1 MHVMKNI
8 YLERLRFQLWQAR
21 IRTKEKFWEMFR
33 AEPDAATIE
42 ARIAELNEEV
52 QSEEYQEIE
61 QYYQEYLAAE
71 PKLAPRRTMLLG
83 AREGEN
89 RCNYQSAP
97 NYRRFIRRAYRWG
110 QDHGITCFLCDT
122 SSPFGLL
129 AVETLLELRDEGEKL
144 HLYAFQSKY
153 PHFRKSYR
161 LIPETEIEYL
171 LLLHRTEYNYQ
182 RTAFSSDAVQSKAG
196 TLCSERGIW
205 AIRERLPEYLLKTWG
220 GA

>member
-1 MHVMKNI
+1 MHIMKNI

-21 IRTKEKFWEMFR
+21 IRAIQRVRGMFR
-33 AEPDAATIE
+33 AEPDEATIE
-42 ARIAELNEEV
+42 ARIAALNEEV
-52 QSEEYQEIE
+52 QSEEDQEIE

-71 PKLAPRRTMLLG
+71 PELDPRRTMLLG

-97 NYRRFIRRAYRWG
+97 SFRRFIRRAYLWG

-129 AVETLLELRDEGEKL
+129 AFETLLELRDQGEKL
-144 HLYAFQSKY
+144 HLYSFQSKY

-171 LLLHRTEYNYQ
+171 FLLRKADYNYM
-182 RTAFSSDAVQSKAG
+182 RTVFSSNEIRSKAG
-196 TLCSERGIW
+196 TQCSENGIW
-205 AIRERLPEYLLKTWG
+205 GVRKRLPQYVLKAWG
-220 GA
+220 VV

>member
-1 MHVMKNI
+1 MKNI
-8 YLERLRFQLWQAR
+8 YVERLRFQLWQAR
-21 IRTKEKFWEMFR
+21 IRAIQRVRGMFH
-33 AEPDAATIE
+33 AEPDEATIE
-42 ARIAELNEEV
+42 ARIAELNEEE
-52 QSEEYQEIE
+52 QSEEDQEIE

-83 AREGEN
+83 AREGEK

-97 NYRRFIRRAYRWG
+97 NYRRFIRWAYLWG

-129 AVETLLELRDEGEKL
+129 ALETLLELRDQGEKL
-144 HLYAFQSKY
+144 HLYSFQSKC

-171 LLLHRTEYNYQ
+171 LLLRRAEYNYQ
-182 RTAFSSDAVQSKAG
+182 RTAFSSDVVKSKAG

-205 AIRERLPEYLLKTWG
+205 AVRNRLPEYLLKTWG